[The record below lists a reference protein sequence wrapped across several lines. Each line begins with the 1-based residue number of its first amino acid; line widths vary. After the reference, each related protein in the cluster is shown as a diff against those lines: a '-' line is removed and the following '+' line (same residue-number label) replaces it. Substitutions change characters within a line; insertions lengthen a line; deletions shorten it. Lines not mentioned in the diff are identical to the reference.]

1 MNFFTAEKKTLRP
14 RVIKTKNNRPK
25 SAPQPLNN
33 HDLFEAKVVLD
44 SQFVTKYLSERSND
58 SKEKQQENQDDLVQ
72 NISIISIRSDD
83 ADDSVV
89 FVAEEEANREARKIA
104 KLNQAIMH
112 LKGYSK
118 RLEIH
123 VQALQSKILTQNTNA
138 QNLDGESNE
147 VVEIIDDVAVPENIV
162 IAQGMNIEPVPENN
176 LIAPAREI
184 QQAIENEDVLF
195 NMHIDQDW
203 IQSQI
208 DDILNDPNHSKFTE
222 EIAALLGED
231 LQN

>member
-1 MNFFTAEKKTLRP
+1 ME
-14 RVIKTKNNRPK
+14 
-25 SAPQPLNN
+25 
-33 HDLFEAKVVLD
+33 
-44 SQFVTKYLSERSND
+44 
-58 SKEKQQENQDDLVQ
+58 Q
-72 NISIISIRSDD
+72 NISIISIRSDDD

-89 FVAEEEANREARKIA
+89 FVAEEEANHEAKKIA
-104 KLNQAIMH
+104 KLNQAIMN

-147 VVEIIDDVAVPENIV
+147 VIEIIDDVAVPENIV
-162 IAQGMNIEPVPENN
+162 IAQGMNIEPAAENN
-176 LIAPAREI
+176 LVASAREI
-184 QQAIENEDVLF
+184 QQAVENVDMLF
-195 NMHIDQDW
+195 NIQIDQEW

-208 DDILNDPNHSKFTE
+208 DDILNDPDHSKFTE
-222 EIAALLGED
+222 EIAALLEED